1 MREEMNEIAK
11 LLNPPFSV
19 ADGENPKFDYTGDEL
34 YLSFIDW
41 HEEEVRVLFKDCV
54 AVKWQNADSTG
65 PEDRDDCTY
74 EIQNSEWL
82 KLHLDQR
89 MVEPEEKH
97 RHFKLCFNAAG
108 VLEVIATEMVLSAQ
122 PGA

>member
-1 MREEMNEIAK
+1 MTEIAK
-11 LLNPPFSV
+11 LLNPQFAV
-19 ADGENPKFDYTGDEL
+19 ADAENPKFSYTGDEL
-34 YLSFIDW
+34 YLSFVDW
-41 HEEEVRVLFKDCV
+41 HEEEVRVVFKNCV

-74 EIQNSEWL
+74 EIHNSEWL

-89 MVEPEEKH
+89 MIEPNEKH

-108 VLEVIATEMVLSAQ
+108 VLEVIATEMELDAQ
-122 PGA
+122 PGH